1 MVKETIIVAEVE
13 EALNALKK
21 QVEDVAGRT
30 MRLPSDFDVVAQV
43 VADATG
49 ERISPNTLKRL
60 WGYLDGYR
68 TSRRFTLNVLARY
81 AGHRDW
87 DDFCRNL
94 SNTAA
99 SQIFDSHYVDSD
111 TLQAG
116 ARLTLRWHPGR
127 VVTIEYRGSNEWVVM
142 DSRNAKLAVGDT
154 FKCQGFVQGQP
165 LVLNGVLH
173 QGIDHP
179 VSYIC
184 GKQGGIE
191 IEVQMFTPAS

>member
-13 EALNALKK
+13 EALNALRK

-99 SQIFDSHYVDSD
+99 SQIFDSHYIDSD
-111 TLQAG
+111 TLRHG

-127 VVTIEYRGSNEWVVM
+127 VVTIEYRGNNEWVVM

-154 FKCQGFVQGQP
+154 FKCQGFVPGQP

-179 VSYIC
+179 ISYIC

-191 IEVQMFTPAS
+191 IEA